1 MSTQPIP
8 ALTVAQYLEIEREAE
23 FKSEYLNGEV
33 FARAGA
39 TLNHALIASAAL
51 STLGVQLRDKPCS
64 AAGSDLRVFCPAVNI
79 LTYPDVTVFCEPAR
93 FLDHDEDTLTDAS
106 VIVEVLS
113 RSTRNYDRAEKFRF
127 YRSLPSFSEYLLLAS
142 DAIRAEHYARQTDGS
157 WLFREHTNPQTVID
171 LKSIGCR
178 LTLNALYLKARFPAS
193 QPLRP

>member
-1 MSTQPIP
+1 MSTQPVP

-33 FARAGA
+33 FAMAGGS
-39 TLNHALIASAAL
+39 LNHALIASAAVARL
-51 STLGVQLRDKPCS
+51 DEQLRDKPCS

-93 FLDHDEDTLTDAS
+93 FLDKDEDTLTDAT
-106 VIVEVLS
+106 VIVEFLS
-113 RSTRNYDRAEKFRF
+113 RSTRNYDSAEKFRF

-142 DAIRAEHYARQTDGS
+142 DAIRAEHYARQADS

-178 LTLNALYLKARFPAS
+178 LTLNTLYLKARFPAS
-193 QPLRP
+193 